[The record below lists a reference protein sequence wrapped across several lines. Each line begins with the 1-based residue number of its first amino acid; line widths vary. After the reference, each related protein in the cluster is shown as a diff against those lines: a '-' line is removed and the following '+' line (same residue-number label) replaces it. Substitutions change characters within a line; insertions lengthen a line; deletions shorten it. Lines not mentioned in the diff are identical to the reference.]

1 MENFLRVYT
10 IFTDRNQIEASVRKS
25 ALEQLAMM
33 LTDSSL
39 HTSFLNHGGLER
51 IVDELRSNIKRD
63 ELICSV
69 SEVGAVMKSS
79 VWNFSRR
86 IIHRLFPLVQKS
98 FDY

>member
-25 ALEQLAMM
+25 ALEQMAMM
-33 LTDSSL
+33 LTDPSL

-51 IVDELRSNIKRD
+51 ILDELRSNVKRD

-69 SEVGAVMKSS
+69 RGKETNLAIS
-79 VWNFSRR
+79 NLRFSRR
-86 IIHRLFPLVQKS
+86 IIPRLYQPVRKS
-98 FDY
+98 SDC